1 MFGSAP
7 KPAPLPP
14 VPLPYK
20 STQDGATVGASAL
33 AQVAAGG
40 YQSTQKTGGLGV
52 QDVITSSAKLLG
64 L

>member
-1 MFGSAP
+1 MIGHAP
-7 KPAPLPP
+7 KPTPLPP